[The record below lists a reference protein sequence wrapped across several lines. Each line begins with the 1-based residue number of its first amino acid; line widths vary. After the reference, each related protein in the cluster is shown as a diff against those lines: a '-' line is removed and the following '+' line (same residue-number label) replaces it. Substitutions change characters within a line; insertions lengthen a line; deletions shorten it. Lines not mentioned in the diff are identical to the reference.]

1 MKISVGIIDDHPVVR
16 DGLAAFLELEAD
28 ISVTGSYAN
37 ANQLLAAFKEQQP
50 EVLLLDLQMQDMS
63 GFDLLPVI
71 TAKYPA
77 VKTIILTSMDSAL
90 VIRNLLQ
97 SGAKGYLLKT
107 TNQDRI
113 AAAIRAVMQGE
124 LYLSD
129 EVKSLLT
136 NSLLQHKTNLGFHK
150 DLSERELQILQLIY
164 DEHTSQEIADKIHLS
179 VRTVEN
185 YRLGLL
191 QKLDVKNMAGLI
203 KKAILMGLVK

>member
-16 DGLAAFLELEAD
+16 DGLAAFLEQEAD
-28 ISVTGSYAN
+28 IAVTGSYAN
-37 ANQLLAAFKEQQP
+37 ANQLLAAFKQQQP
-50 EVLLLDLQMQDMS
+50 EVLLLDLQMQDIS

-71 TAKYPA
+71 TDKYPA

-97 SGAKGYLLKT
+97 AGAKGYLLKT

-136 NSLLQHKTNLGFHK
+136 NSLLLHKTNLGFHK